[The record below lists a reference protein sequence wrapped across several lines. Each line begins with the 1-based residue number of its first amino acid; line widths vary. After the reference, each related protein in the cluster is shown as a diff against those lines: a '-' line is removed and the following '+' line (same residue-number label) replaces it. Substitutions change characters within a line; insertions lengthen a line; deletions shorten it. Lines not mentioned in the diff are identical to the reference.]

1 MDAEKWTNQQIELAR
16 ARKLRAERE
25 KQIEREQWAQES
37 NEQADRAIDMLGVY
51 GTGLIFALIM
61 CALGL
66 AWYADKLGWVNR

>member
-16 ARKLRAERE
+16 ARKWREERE
-25 KQIEREQWAQES
+25 KQVEHEKWAQES
-37 NEQADRAIDMLGVY
+37 NQQADRAIDMLGVY

-66 AWYADKLGWVNR
+66 AWYADKLGWTK